1 MASRATFSLWR
12 SFSSKPVQIALRVMA
27 PARKERIQSWAHCVS
42 SPTVSLV
49 ISQISNDEGNDKLH
63 GRAADTSQHKISD
76 LSTNLSHQFFDPRSQ
91 RQKNQSRDDRDRR
104 QLAEEPDKRLL
115 RSSLEVAGGDAR
127 GEIAERDREEPD
139 AHHQP
144 GQAMRREL
152 RRRAEADRIQTYLA
166 NSLQRVDPE
175 QPIRSDFGAARREE
189 RCGSYHRSAKSD
201 KQKAEREFH
210 WARRLSL
217 AHPQP
222 EPHKD
227 RGQNYDEDCRTRLII
242 SGGKLTSEYEAVGE
256 VPRKEVEA

>member
-76 LSTNLSHQFFDPRSQ
+76 LSTNLSHQFFDQRSQ
-91 RQKNQSRDDRDRR
+91 RQKSQGRDDRDRR

-144 GQAMRREL
+144 GQAMRRKL
-152 RRRAEADRIQTYLA
+152 RRRAEADRKKTSLA
-166 NSLQRVDPE
+166 KCWDAAAAE
-175 QPIRSDFGAARREE
+175 QQMRSNFGPARREE
-189 RCGSYHRSAKSD
+189 RCGSYHRSA
-201 KQKAEREFH
+201 
-210 WARRLSL
+210 
-217 AHPQP
+217 QP
-222 EPHKD
+222 
-227 RGQNYDEDCRTRLII
+227 DE
-242 SGGKLTSEYEAVGE
+242 
-256 VPRKEVEA
+256 